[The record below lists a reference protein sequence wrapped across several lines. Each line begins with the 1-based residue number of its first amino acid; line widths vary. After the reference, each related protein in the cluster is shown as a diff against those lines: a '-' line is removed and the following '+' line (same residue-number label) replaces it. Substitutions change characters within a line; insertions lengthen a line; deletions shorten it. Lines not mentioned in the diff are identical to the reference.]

1 MRKAFIIIISLIC
14 AVTARPQQADGRV
27 GTLLGSNDWFT
38 LDREYPMLRDSVK
51 TEFLRLMADAL
62 LSVYFNRP
70 DEAVAAI
77 DSLIKNH
84 QHEIGFDNTHSMV
97 ILKAAVEDRRGN
109 SPAAAEIM
117 RSFVSQV
124 KASGAQTDLS
134 TAEALC
140 QWFGKK
146 ALIGKPS
153 LTRPQTDVTIKA
165 RIMPVRLN
173 VENDTAYRGNALYL
187 PVRIGGKE
195 RMMMLDTGA
204 PTTFCSKSF
213 AREIGVRTVSD
224 SLEITGT
231 GTGRGSLGVIDSI
244 GIGRMVFRNVPVTVA
259 GDDMTTDSIL
269 KLGGL
274 IGMDFIN
281 LCGEIQIIP
290 ADTTIVI
297 PAEPSPLPG
306 TGRNVYLNESN
317 RLMLNAGT
325 RGGRHTFMFDTG
337 NALATLSS
345 AWYGKNRQWA
355 DSVAVSETRLSG
367 GYGSHGKKE
376 YLRLPGLT
384 FSVGGTDV
392 PVSHVFVLP
401 DEQSVT
407 CPADGNIGLIL
418 IEGCR
423 KATLNTREMFLKI
436 ER

>member
-70 DEAVAAI
+70 DEAVAAT

-140 QWFGKK
+140 QW
-146 ALIGKPS
+146 
-153 LTRPQTDVTIKA
+153 
-165 RIMPVRLN
+165 
-173 VENDTAYRGNALYL
+173 
-187 PVRIGGKE
+187 
-195 RMMMLDTGA
+195 
-204 PTTFCSKSF
+204 
-213 AREIGVRTVSD
+213 
-224 SLEITGT
+224 
-231 GTGRGSLGVIDSI
+231 
-244 GIGRMVFRNVPVTVA
+244 
-259 GDDMTTDSIL
+259 
-269 KLGGL
+269 
-274 IGMDFIN
+274 
-281 LCGEIQIIP
+281 
-290 ADTTIVI
+290 
-297 PAEPSPLPG
+297 
-306 TGRNVYLNESN
+306 
-317 RLMLNAGT
+317 
-325 RGGRHTFMFDTG
+325 
-337 NALATLSS
+337 
-345 AWYGKNRQWA
+345 YGKNRQWA
-355 DSVAVSETRLSG
+355 DSVAVRETRLSG
-367 GYGSHGKKE
+367 GYSSHGKKE

-401 DEQSVT
+401 DEQPVT
-407 CPADGNIGLIL
+407 CPDDGNIGLIL